1 VTTALSVQ
9 QRAATI
15 ATFRF
20 IEVKLMELVAAWT
33 PSTPEME
40 VKVMFGRHIWD
51 FAQHADI
58 LGKRTF
64 ELRLPE
70 QHSRRPAEPYV
81 KLLDGAVVVR
91 ATSERLATLY
101 DAILPGVERR
111 YRSYV
116 NQTDPVLDEPSI
128 VVIER
133 ILRDLERQRS
143 EATAVRATLKLPAFD
158 ARTVI
163 ANDREIE
170 SVVTAVVTA

>member
-1 VTTALSVQ
+1 MKLSVQ
-9 QRAATI
+9 ERAASI

-70 QHSRRPAEPYV
+70 QHSRRPVEKYAE
-81 KLLDGAVVVR
+81 LLQSALPIRG
-91 ATSERLATLY
+91 TGERLATLY
-101 DAILPGVERR
+101 DGIVPGHEAR
-111 YRSYV
+111 YRTYLSD
-116 NQTDPVLDEPSI
+116 TDPVLDEPSI
-128 VVIER
+128 VLIDR
-133 ILRDLERQRS
+133 ILRDLERQRA
-143 EATAVRATLKLPAFD
+143 EAHAMQKALTLPTFDPKTFIVSDRA
-158 ARTVI
+158 I
-163 ANDREIE
+163 AN
-170 SVVTAVVTA
+170 VVAPS

>member
-1 VTTALSVQ
+1 VTTTLSVQ

-33 PSTPEME
+33 PPTPEME

-81 KLLDGAVVVR
+81 ELLQAAVTVKS
-91 ATSERLATLY
+91 TSERLATLY
-101 DAILPGVERR
+101 DAILPGLELR
-111 YRSYV
+111 YRSYLT
-116 NQTDPVLDEPSI
+116 QTDPVLDEPSI
-128 VVIER
+128 VLIDR
-133 ILRDLERQRS
+133 ILRDLERQRG
-143 EATAVRATLKLPAFD
+143 EATTVRATLGLPAFD
-158 ARTVI
+158 AKTFMASERAIDTVVS
-163 ANDREIE
+163 A
-170 SVVTAVVTA
+170 T

>member
-1 VTTALSVQ
+1 VTLSVQ
-9 QRAATI
+9 ERAAAI

-20 IEVKLMELVAAWT
+20 IEVALMELVAYWT

-70 QHSRRPAEPYV
+70 QHSRSPVEKYV
-81 KLLDGAVVVR
+81 TLLQTVRAVK

-101 DAILPGVERR
+101 DALVPGVEVR
-111 YRSYV
+111 YRTYLG
-116 NQTDPVLDEPSI
+116 QTDPVLDEPSI
-128 VVIER
+128 VLIER
-133 ILRDLERQRS
+133 ILRDSERQRA
-143 EATAVRATLKLPAFD
+143 EVQAIRKALALPAFD
-158 ARTVI
+158 AGSFITNDRAI
-163 ANDREIE
+163 AN
-170 SVVTAVVTA
+170 VVATS

>member
-1 VTTALSVQ
+1 LTTSLSVQ
-9 QRAATI
+9 QRSATI

-20 IEVKLMELVAAWT
+20 IEVNLMELVAAWT

-81 KLLDGAVVVR
+81 ELLQTAVTVKD
-91 ATSERLATLY
+91 TSERLATLY
-101 DAILPGVERR
+101 DAILPGLERR

-116 NQTDPVLDEPSI
+116 SQTDPVLDEPS
-128 VVIER
+128 VVLIDR
-133 ILRDLERQRS
+133 ILRDLERQRN
-143 EATAVRATLKLPAFD
+143 EANSVRATLHLPAFD
-158 ARTVI
+158 AKSFI
-163 ANDREIE
+163 AHDRAIE
-170 SVVTAVVTA
+170 SVVSAT